1 MLTEAVRCHKGEGM
15 DNLTHSLAGWAL
27 GQAGLKT
34 KTRKGLAALILGAN
48 MPDLDVFVGWV
59 SWAPLATHRGF
70 THSLVGGSILLPPV
84 LAALLWLLDR
94 WQIARGRHFRSGL
107 PMHAGWL
114 LALSYLGALTHPL
127 LDLQTTYAVQL
138 LSPFSTLWFHTE
150 TLFIID
156 IWVWVGLGFAIWLSR
171 RRERSGGHWRRPAL
185 LGLAGLCAYVAVNG
199 GISLLARTALLAT
212 PPHPVPDVMFA
223 SQQPALFWKRT
234 LVWRENGMIG
244 RASYDPL
251 RSLKRVHDAQ
261 PLVPDQ
267 MGDPL
272 VRRAMTANRDII
284 QFMRWSTMPMA
295 NVERHG
301 CIAKVRFS
309 DARFGVPRPGSRF
322 LREVPLTLPGRGC
335 SGPGEAERQGAFRAG
350 R

>member
-1 MLTEAVRCHKGEGM
+1 
-15 DNLTHSLAGWAL
+15 
-27 GQAGLKT
+27 
-34 KTRKGLAALILGAN
+34 
-48 MPDLDVFVGWV
+48 
-59 SWAPLATHRGF
+59 
-70 THSLVGGSILLPPV
+70 
-84 LAALLWLLDR
+84 
-94 WQIARGRHFRSGL
+94 
-107 PMHAGWL
+107 
-114 LALSYLGALTHPL
+114 
-127 LDLQTTYAVQL
+127 
-138 LSPFSTLWFHTE
+138 
-150 TLFIID
+150 
-156 IWVWVGLGFAIWLSR
+156 
-171 RRERSGGHWRRPAL
+171 
-185 LGLAGLCAYVAVNG
+185 
-199 GISLLARTALLAT
+199 
-212 PPHPVPDVMFA
+212 
-223 SQQPALFWKRT
+223 
-234 LVWRENGMIG
+234 MIG